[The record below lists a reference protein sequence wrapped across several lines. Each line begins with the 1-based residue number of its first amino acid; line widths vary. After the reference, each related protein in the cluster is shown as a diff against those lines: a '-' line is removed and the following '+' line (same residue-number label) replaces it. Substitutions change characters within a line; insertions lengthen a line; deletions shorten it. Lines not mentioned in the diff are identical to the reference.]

1 MIEEVLTLAVT
12 LGKAEKS
19 EELRLLC
26 QAAVEELTGELREG
40 MAPEDCGAAFVLGAA
55 WMALAGLE
63 AGPGGV
69 ESFTAGAVSV
79 QMKGGQDAAAR
90 RAVLRHQAR
99 QEMRPYIRDE
109 GFVFRG
115 VPG

>member
-63 AGPGGV
+63 AGPGRV
-69 ESFTAGAVSV
+69 ESFTAGAVSIRTRR
-79 QMKGGQDAAAR
+79 GGER
-90 RAVLRHQAR
+90 SRALRFQAR
-99 QEMRPYIRDE
+99 QVMKPFLRDT
-109 GFVFRG
+109 GFTFRG
-115 VPG
+115 VRGV